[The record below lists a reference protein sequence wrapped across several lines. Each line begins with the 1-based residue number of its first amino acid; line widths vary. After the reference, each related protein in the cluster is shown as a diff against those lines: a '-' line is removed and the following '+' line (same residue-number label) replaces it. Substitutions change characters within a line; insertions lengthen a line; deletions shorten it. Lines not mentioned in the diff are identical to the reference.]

1 MEGAGPHGQA
11 WRALCTSHAALT
23 ERMQR
28 ALTAADLPPL
38 SWYELLWAV
47 ERSPTRSPRM
57 SELAEWLTL
66 SRGGVTKLV
75 DRLEEAGYL
84 RRVSSE
90 QDRRSFQAELTPAGE
105 KMLEEMHAV
114 CTPELERHI
123 GALTAKEAG
132 MVTKALEKVTA
143 STCDETTTAPK
154 ARAA

>member
-1 MEGAGPHGQA
+1 MERTGPQSQA

-23 ERMQR
+23 GRMQQ

-75 DRLEEAGYL
+75 DRLEDAGYL
-84 RRVSSE
+84 RRVSSKK
-90 QDRRSFQAELTPAGE
+90 DRRSFQAELTPAGE
-105 KMLEEMHAV
+105 NMLGEMHAV
-114 CTPELERHI
+114 CSPELERHL

-132 MVTKALEKVTA
+132 MVTKALERVTA
-143 STCDETTTAPK
+143 STCEETTAPK
-154 ARAA
+154 PRAA